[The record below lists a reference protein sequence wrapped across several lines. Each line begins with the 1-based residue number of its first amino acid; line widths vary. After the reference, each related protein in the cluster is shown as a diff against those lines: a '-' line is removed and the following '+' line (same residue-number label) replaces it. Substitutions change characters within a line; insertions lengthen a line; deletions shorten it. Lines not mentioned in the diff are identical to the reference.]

1 MEIILWRVTTTA
13 ASRYGVINVL
23 SYRLSLSD
31 QFKDNV
37 WPSLVVLYIISPE
50 QMINYFPVC
59 CCVYVVFYSFHM
71 LCEVFV
77 RGIMNEPTNFILQ
90 RIEMTRLNNVL
101 LVYGQK
107 KFHIICS
114 YRHQYTN
121 ITQRPAGTICADLLN
136 IGAYQVFP
144 AYRIFFFSRT
154 FCLPNPFGRD
164 GIKALFGTA

>member
-107 KFHIICS
+107 NSTSFARTDTSTQTSHRGLPEPYVPICLTS
-114 YRHQYTN
+114 EPIR
-121 ITQRPAGTICADLLN
+121 CFLLTES
-136 IGAYQVFP
+136 
-144 AYRIFFFSRT
+144 FFFS
-154 FCLPNPFGRD
+154 N
-164 GIKALFGTA
+164 ALLTKSIWAGWN